1 MNNELLHKI
10 NAISTA
16 EPYVWRLRLS
26 EAEFKE
32 LESAVTAVNRDSLLT
47 EEWAK
52 AVIVY
57 MAEWYKRR
65 YKAGLNHDALNLSST
80 ELESVWKSAG
90 FSIKRLVYRDTAGNR
105 RWQYSTYVLGGLAI
119 RHELGRNDKRKF
131 LKAICRLYHHENYTI
146 ENLDDEAR
154 AISFRESIQRE
165 HSLYY
170 YLKEIL
176 NGNLPFSE
184 EDLKDA
190 SSEVNRFIF
199 EVKTANDEVMRKKF
213 RLEWIV
219 TNRPNNP
226 VLGRKLRLWLKPE
239 EVNEGLLIQLT
250 GSILSSTT

>member
-105 RWQYSTYVLGGLAI
+105 R
-119 RHELGRNDKRKF
+119 
-131 LKAICRLYHHENYTI
+131 
-146 ENLDDEAR
+146 
-154 AISFRESIQRE
+154 
-165 HSLYY
+165 
-170 YLKEIL
+170 
-176 NGNLPFSE
+176 
-184 EDLKDA
+184 
-190 SSEVNRFIF
+190 
-199 EVKTANDEVMRKKF
+199 
-213 RLEWIV
+213 
-219 TNRPNNP
+219 
-226 VLGRKLRLWLKPE
+226 
-239 EVNEGLLIQLT
+239 
-250 GSILSSTT
+250 